1 MNLRAI
7 GCNFRTA
14 PVDVREKVAFDP
26 VKLRASLAE
35 LNARYAAEAV
45 ILSTCNRVEIYIAR
59 PDAGSPVTSAL
70 IAEFLAEVHNLDAAK
85 LQPHLYEHVDAE
97 AARHLFRVTS
107 SLDSLIVGEG
117 QIAGQVKDA
126 FDLSQKLASTGP
138 FLNALFPTALRTAK
152 RVRTETG
159 ITKGHVSVS
168 SVAVDY
174 VRQVFDTF
182 EDKTVLVIGAGKM
195 GRLTLKHLQ
204 ALAPGRILV
213 TNRSPEKAA
222 EVALWC
228 GGTSMPWDALDQA
241 LIAADIVLS
250 TTGAPEPIV
259 TRRWFD
265 ERVFSRRTG
274 GTMVVL
280 DIAVPRDWD
289 PRIHDGDRV
298 CLFNI
303 DDLTRIREQT
313 LAQRKRHIAPAEG
326 IVEIEVKKFVEDWN
340 RRKSGP
346 VIGQL
351 NAEVDRLR
359 QEVVAPLMMK
369 LNGKLTDAEKAHI
382 EGAFRLLQNK
392 ILHGPIAALQD
403 AHKEGQGPTLLEAM
417 KKLFRLKE

>member
-1 MNLRAI
+1 MNLRGI
-7 GCNFRTA
+7 GCNFRLT
-14 PVDVREKVAFDP
+14 PVELRERLAFDP
-26 VKLRASLAE
+26 LKLRTALAE
-35 LNARYAAEAV
+35 LNARYASEAV
-45 ILSTCNRVEIYIAR
+45 ILSTCNRVEIYLAR
-59 PDAGSPVTSAL
+59 PDADSPVHAGL
-70 IAEFLAEVHNLDAAK
+70 IAEFLAEFHNVPIDQVEK
-85 LQPHLYEHVDAE
+85 HLYEHVDAG
-97 AARHLFRVTS
+97 AVSHLFRVAS

-117 QIAGQVKDA
+117 QIAGQVKEA
-126 FDLSQKLASTGP
+126 FDLAQKLSVTGP
-138 FLNALFPTALRTAK
+138 FLNALFPAALRVAK

-159 ITKGHVSVS
+159 ISKGHVSVS

-182 EDKTVLVIGAGKM
+182 ADKTVLVIGAGKM

-222 EVALWC
+222 EVAAAC
-228 GGTSMPWDALDQA
+228 HGQAIPWDALDEA
-241 LIAADIVLS
+241 LIEADIVLS
-250 TTGAPEPIV
+250 TTGAPQPIV

-265 ERVFSRRTG
+265 ERVLARRSNS
-274 GTMVVL
+274 TMVVL

-289 PRIHDGDRV
+289 ARIHDGDRV

-313 LAQRKRHIAPAEG
+313 LAARKRHIPQAEV
-326 IVEIEVKKFVEDWN
+326 IVEQEVRRFVEDWN

-351 NAEVDRLR
+351 SAEIDRIR
-359 QEVVAPLMMK
+359 QEVTAPLLAR
-369 LNGKLTDAEKAHI
+369 LNGKLSDQEKALI
-382 EGAFRLLQNK
+382 EKAFRQLQNK
-392 ILHGPIAALQD
+392 ILHGPIAALEA
-403 AHKEGQGPTLLEAM
+403 AHREGHGSTLLEAV